1 MQLVSQCTIRSP
13 LRSSS
18 THPSSP
24 SRIFLWKLKPLANS
38 PRDSPSATPTAPFA
52 GLRRSKPACQPRI
65 LQKPNSN
72 PTPKSPSKST
82 PTNSS
87 ACFWRALHPRH
98 RKVAKMTRYIASGSL
113 FLIAIFAAL
122 AASRPPSAASWRLT
136 SESEALVPDAVL
148 RAQIFRAL
156 DAAEGAGTDP
166 SISHFKVRAAT
177 VVTVSNEEHVVLGGN
192 TEYEVP
198 EAIHGES
205 SLLNHVTTLYGPD
218 TTRHAVRFVAFF
230 SQRCGVSGSCGDCR
244 DFQHAVTDYSH
255 LLIVCGQASD
265 HTVRVT
271 RFADQLVDED
281 KFAAA
286 TPNSLSITPGE
297 LAQLTQSAEE
307 ARLGGVTLFTTARHT
322 GAAGLSFSGKTYRAA
337 GGDDA
342 AFHYR
347 FPIGGLLQQAATE
360 RDYFLRA
367 IVVVG
372 EKGQWP
378 VINYRDRQYGYESS
392 SFNHEA
398 GKAPIALLITDGLG
412 HYRATT
418 FEAALP
424 HAFSTANFMPQAL
437 KDFLQS
443 HATPAPK

>member
-1 MQLVSQCTIRSP
+1 MI
-13 LRSSS
+13 
-18 THPSSP
+18 
-24 SRIFLWKLKPLANS
+24 
-38 PRDSPSATPTAPFA
+38 
-52 GLRRSKPACQPRI
+52 
-65 LQKPNSN
+65 
-72 PTPKSPSKST
+72 
-82 PTNSS
+82 
-87 ACFWRALHPRH
+87 
-98 RKVAKMTRYIASGSL
+98 RYIAPGSL
-113 FLIAIFAAL
+113 FLIAIL
-122 AASRPPSAASWRLT
+122 AAVAASGPPSTASWHLT
-136 SESEALVPDAVL
+136 SESEALIPDATL

-156 DAAEGAGTDP
+156 DAAESAGTDP

-177 VVTVSNEEHVVLGGN
+177 VVTVNKEDHIVLGGN

-218 TTRHAVRFVAFF
+218 VTRHAVRFVAFF
-230 SQRCGVSGSCGDCR
+230 SERCGVSGSCGDCR
-244 DFQHAVTDYSH
+244 DFQHAVTDYAH
-255 LLIVCGQASD
+255 LFIVCGQASD

-271 RFADQLVDED
+271 RFSDQLVDED
-281 KFAAA
+281 KFPVASRD
-286 TPNSLSITPGE
+286 SLPITSGE
-297 LAQLTQSAEE
+297 LAQLTQSAAE

-322 GAAGLSFSGKTYRAA
+322 GAAGLSFSGKIYRAA

-378 VINYRDRQYGYESS
+378 AVSYRDRQYGFESS

-398 GKAPIALLITDGLG
+398 GKPPIALIITDGLG
-412 HYRATT
+412 HFRATT

-437 KDFLQS
+437 KDFLAAHQTQ
-443 HATPAPK
+443 TPTAK

>member
-1 MQLVSQCTIRSP
+1 M
-13 LRSSS
+13 
-18 THPSSP
+18 
-24 SRIFLWKLKPLANS
+24 
-38 PRDSPSATPTAPFA
+38 PRYLLFA
-52 GLRRSKPACQPRI
+52 GLLLVAI
-65 LQKPNSN
+65 L
-72 PTPKSPSKST
+72 
-82 PTNSS
+82 
-87 ACFWRALHPRH
+87 
-98 RKVAKMTRYIASGSL
+98 
-113 FLIAIFAAL
+113 AAL
-122 AASRPPSAASWRLT
+122 AVSTRPSTATWHLVPDSV
-136 SESEALVPDAVL
+136 ALVPDTTL

-156 DAAEGAGTDP
+156 DAAETAGTDP

-177 VVTVSNEEHVVLGGN
+177 VVTLNGKDHVVLGGN

-205 SLLNHVTTLYGPD
+205 SLLNHVTTLYGAD
-218 TTRHAVRFVAFF
+218 VTRHAVRFVAFF
-230 SQRCGVSGSCGDCR
+230 SQRCGLSGSCGDCR
-244 DFQHAVTDYSH
+244 DYQHAVTDYAH
-255 LLIVCGQASD
+255 LLIVCGQSSD
-265 HTVRVT
+265 HSVRVT
-271 RFADQLVDED
+271 RFSDQLVDED
-281 KFAAA
+281 KFPVAS
-286 TPNSLSITPGE
+286 PESLPISSSE
-297 LAQLTQSAEE
+297 LAWLTQSATE
-307 ARLGGVTLFTTARHT
+307 ARQGGVTLFTTTRHT
-322 GAAGLSFSGKTYRAA
+322 GAAGLSYSGKIYRAA

-378 VINYRDRQYGYESS
+378 VVNYRDRQYGFESS

-398 GKAPIALLITDGLG
+398 GKPPIALILCDGLG

-424 HAFSTANFMPQAL
+424 RAFSTANFMPQAV

-443 HATPAPK
+443 HTQPASK

>member
-1 MQLVSQCTIRSP
+1 
-13 LRSSS
+13 
-18 THPSSP
+18 
-24 SRIFLWKLKPLANS
+24 
-38 PRDSPSATPTAPFA
+38 
-52 GLRRSKPACQPRI
+52 
-65 LQKPNSN
+65 
-72 PTPKSPSKST
+72 
-82 PTNSS
+82 
-87 ACFWRALHPRH
+87 
-98 RKVAKMTRYIASGSL
+98 MTRYIVSGSL
-113 FLIAIFAAL
+113 FLIAILAAL
-122 AASRPPSAASWRLT
+122 AASRPPSVASWHLT
-136 SESEALVPDAVL
+136 SESESLVPDAAL

-156 DAAEGAGTDP
+156 DSAESAGTDP

-177 VVTVSNEEHVVLGGN
+177 VVTVNSEDHVVLGGN
-192 TEYEVP
+192 TEYEIP

-205 SLLNHVTTLYGPD
+205 SLLNHVTTLYGAD
-218 TTRHAVRFVAFF
+218 ATRRAVRFVAFF

-244 DFQHAVTDYSH
+244 DFQHAVTDYAH

-265 HTVRVT
+265 HSVRVT
-271 RFADQLVDED
+271 HFADQLVDED
-281 KFAAA
+281 KFPAA
-286 TPNSLSITPGE
+286 TPDSLSITPGE
-297 LAQLTQSAEE
+297 LAQLTQSAAE
-307 ARLGGVTLFTTARHT
+307 ARLGGVTLFTTGRHT
-322 GAAGLSFSGKTYRAA
+322 GAAGLSFSGKIYPAA

-347 FPIGGLLQQAATE
+347 FPVGGLLQQAATE

-367 IVVVG
+367 VVVVG

-378 VINYRDRQYGYESS
+378 VVSYRDRQYGFESS

-398 GKAPIALLITDGLG
+398 GKSPIALIITDGLG

-443 HATPAPK
+443 HTAPVSK

>member
-1 MQLVSQCTIRSP
+1 MMIR
-13 LRSSS
+13 
-18 THPSSP
+18 
-24 SRIFLWKLKPLANS
+24 N
-38 PRDSPSATPTAPFA
+38 
-52 GLRRSKPACQPRI
+52 
-65 LQKPNSN
+65 
-72 PTPKSPSKST
+72 
-82 PTNSS
+82 
-87 ACFWRALHPRH
+87 
-98 RKVAKMTRYIASGSL
+98 IASGSL
-113 FLIAIFAAL
+113 FLIAILAAL
-122 AASRPPSAASWRLT
+122 AASKSPSSASWHLT
-136 SESEALVPDAVL
+136 SESEALVPDTAL

-156 DAAEGAGTDP
+156 DAAENAGTDP

-177 VVTVSNEEHVVLGGN
+177 VFTVNNEDRVVLGGN

-205 SLLNHVTTLYGPD
+205 SLLNHVTTLYGSD
-218 TTRHAVRFVAFF
+218 ATRHAVRFVAFF

-244 DFQHAVTDYSH
+244 DFQHAVTDYAQ

-281 KFAAA
+281 KFPAA
-286 TPNSLSITPGE
+286 TPDSLPIKPGE
-297 LAQLTQSAEE
+297 LAQLSQSAAE

-322 GAAGLSFSGKTYRAA
+322 GAAGLSFSGKIYRAA

-378 VINYRDRQYGYESS
+378 VVNYRDRQYGFESS

-398 GKAPIALLITDGLG
+398 GKSPIALIITDGLG

-443 HATPAPK
+443 HQPPTTK

>member
-1 MQLVSQCTIRSP
+1 
-13 LRSSS
+13 
-18 THPSSP
+18 
-24 SRIFLWKLKPLANS
+24 
-38 PRDSPSATPTAPFA
+38 
-52 GLRRSKPACQPRI
+52 
-65 LQKPNSN
+65 
-72 PTPKSPSKST
+72 
-82 PTNSS
+82 
-87 ACFWRALHPRH
+87 
-98 RKVAKMTRYIASGSL
+98 MTRYIVSGSL
-113 FLIAIFAAL
+113 FLIAILAAL
-122 AASRPPSAASWRLT
+122 AASRPPSAASWHLT
-136 SESEALVPDAVL
+136 SESEALVPDAAL

-156 DAAEGAGTDP
+156 DSAESAGTDP
-166 SISHFKVRAAT
+166 SISNFKVRAAT
-177 VVTVSNEEHVVLGGN
+177 VVTVHNEDHVVLGGN

-244 DFQHAVTDYSH
+244 DFQHAVTDYAH

-271 RFADQLVDED
+271 RFSDQLVDED
-281 KFAAA
+281 KFPAA
-286 TPNSLSITPGE
+286 TPDSLPITPGE
-297 LAQLTQSAEE
+297 LAQLTESAAE
-307 ARLGGVTLFTTARHT
+307 ARLGGVTLFTIARHT
-322 GAAGLSFSGKTYRAA
+322 GAAGLSSSGKIYRAA

-378 VINYRDRQYGYESS
+378 VVNYRDRQYGFESS

-398 GKAPIALLITDGLG
+398 GKPPIALIITDGLG
-412 HYRATT
+412 QYRATT

-437 KDFLQS
+437 KDFLHS
-443 HATPAPK
+443 HASTPPK

>member
-1 MQLVSQCTIRSP
+1 M
-13 LRSSS
+13 LRLLISCFLCVLAIAAVVATS
-18 THPSSP
+18 TQPSV
-24 SRIFLWKLKPLANS
+24 
-38 PRDSPSATPTAPFA
+38 D
-52 GLRRSKPACQPRI
+52 
-65 LQKPNSN
+65 
-72 PTPKSPSKST
+72 
-82 PTNSS
+82 
-87 ACFWRALHPRH
+87 
-98 RKVAKMTRYIASGSL
+98 
-113 FLIAIFAAL
+113 
-122 AASRPPSAASWRLT
+122 SWRLT
-136 SESEALVPDAVL
+136 SESEALVPDAAL

-156 DAAEGAGTDP
+156 DAAESAGTDP

-177 VVTVSNEEHVVLGGN
+177 VVTVGNEDHVALGGN

-205 SLLNHVTTLYGPD
+205 SLLNHVTTLYGAD
-218 TTRHAVRFVAFF
+218 ATRHAVRFVAFF

-244 DFQHAVTDYSH
+244 DYQHAVTDYDH

-281 KFAAA
+281 KFPAA
-286 TPNSLSITPGE
+286 TPDSLPITPGE
-297 LAQLTQSAEE
+297 LAQLTQSASE
-307 ARLGGVTLFTTARHT
+307 ARLGGVTLFTTSRHT
-322 GAAGLSFSGKTYRAA
+322 GAAGLSLSGKVYRAA

-378 VINYRDRQYGYESS
+378 VVSYRDRQYGFESS

-398 GKAPIALLITDGLG
+398 GKSPITLILTDGLG

-443 HATPAPK
+443 HAAPK

>member
-1 MQLVSQCTIRSP
+1 M
-13 LRSSS
+13 
-18 THPSSP
+18 
-24 SRIFLWKLKPLANS
+24 SRYLL
-38 PRDSPSATPTAPFA
+38 
-52 GLRRSKPACQPRI
+52 
-65 LQKPNSN
+65 
-72 PTPKSPSKST
+72 
-82 PTNSS
+82 
-87 ACFWRALHPRH
+87 
-98 RKVAKMTRYIASGSL
+98 SGGL
-113 FLIAIFAAL
+113 FLVAIL
-122 AASRPPSAASWRLT
+122 AAVAASTRPSDATWHLT
-136 SESEALVPDAVL
+136 SDSEALVPNATL

-156 DAAEGAGTDP
+156 DAAENAGTDP

-177 VVTVSNEEHVVLGGN
+177 VVTVNGEDHVVLGGN

-205 SLLNHVTTLYGPD
+205 SLLNHVTTLYGAD
-218 TTRHAVRFVAFF
+218 TTRKAVRFVAFF
-230 SQRCGVSGSCGDCR
+230 SQRCGLSGSCGDCR
-244 DFQHAVTDYSH
+244 DYQHAVTDYEH
-255 LLIVCGQASD
+255 LLIVCGQSSD
-265 HTVRVT
+265 HSVRVT

-281 KFAAA
+281 KFPLAAA
-286 TPNSLSITPGE
+286 DTVPLSSSE
-297 LAQLTQSAEE
+297 LAQLTQSATE

-322 GAAGLSFSGKTYRAA
+322 GAAGISFSGKIYRAA

-347 FPIGGLLQQAATE
+347 YPIGGLLQQATTE

-378 VINYRDRQYGYESS
+378 VVNYRDRQYGFESS

-398 GKAPIALLITDGLG
+398 GKPPIALIITDGLG

-424 HAFSTANFMPQAL
+424 HAFSTANFMPQAV
-437 KDFLQS
+437 KDFLAS
-443 HATPAPK
+443 HALTAQVPVTSH

>member
-1 MQLVSQCTIRSP
+1 MIR
-13 LRSSS
+13 
-18 THPSSP
+18 T
-24 SRIFLWKLKPLANS
+24 
-38 PRDSPSATPTAPFA
+38 
-52 GLRRSKPACQPRI
+52 
-65 LQKPNSN
+65 
-72 PTPKSPSKST
+72 
-82 PTNSS
+82 
-87 ACFWRALHPRH
+87 
-98 RKVAKMTRYIASGSL
+98 IASGSL

-136 SESEALVPDAVL
+136 SESEALVPDAAL

-177 VVTVSNEEHVVLGGN
+177 VVTVSNEDHVVLGGN

-205 SLLNHVTTLYGPD
+205 SLLNHVTALYGPD
-218 TTRHAVRFVAFF
+218 VTRRAVRFVVFF

-286 TPNSLSITPGE
+286 TPDSLSITPGE
-297 LAQLTQSAEE
+297 LARLTQSAAE

-322 GAAGLSFSGKTYRAA
+322 GAAGLSFSGKIYRAA

-398 GKAPIALLITDGLG
+398 GKSPIALIITDGLG

-437 KDFLQS
+437 KDFLNSHQS
-443 HATPAPK
+443 PTAK

>member
-1 MQLVSQCTIRSP
+1 MRLLTSFLLCAAAIGAAVAA
-13 LRSSS
+13 S
-18 THPSSP
+18 TQ
-24 SRIFLWKLKPLANS
+24 
-38 PRDSPSATPTAPFA
+38 PSAD
-52 GLRRSKPACQPRI
+52 
-65 LQKPNSN
+65 
-72 PTPKSPSKST
+72 
-82 PTNSS
+82 
-87 ACFWRALHPRH
+87 
-98 RKVAKMTRYIASGSL
+98 
-113 FLIAIFAAL
+113 
-122 AASRPPSAASWRLT
+122 SWRLT
-136 SESEALVPDAVL
+136 SESESLVPDAAL

-156 DAAEGAGTDP
+156 DAAERAGTDP

-177 VVTVSNEEHVVLGGN
+177 VVTVRNEDHVVLGGN

-205 SLLNHVTTLYGPD
+205 SLLNHVTTLYGAD
-218 TTRHAVRFVAFF
+218 ATRQAVRFVAFF

-244 DFQHAVTDYSH
+244 DYQHAVTDYAH

-281 KFAAA
+281 KFPAA
-286 TPNSLSITPGE
+286 TPDSLPITSGE
-297 LAQLTQSAEE
+297 LAQLTQSATE
-307 ARLGGVTLFTTARHT
+307 ARLGGVNLFTTTRHT
-322 GAAGLSFSGKTYRAA
+322 GAAGLSSSGKIYRSA

-378 VINYRDRQYGYESS
+378 IVNYRDRQYGFESS
-392 SFNHEA
+392 SFNHET
-398 GKAPIALLITDGLG
+398 GKSPITLILTDSLG

-437 KDFLQS
+437 KDFLES
-443 HATPAPK
+443 HAASPRK

>member
-1 MQLVSQCTIRSP
+1 
-13 LRSSS
+13 
-18 THPSSP
+18 
-24 SRIFLWKLKPLANS
+24 
-38 PRDSPSATPTAPFA
+38 
-52 GLRRSKPACQPRI
+52 
-65 LQKPNSN
+65 
-72 PTPKSPSKST
+72 
-82 PTNSS
+82 
-87 ACFWRALHPRH
+87 
-98 RKVAKMTRYIASGSL
+98 MTRYIVSGSL
-113 FLIAIFAAL
+113 FLIAILAAL
-122 AASRPPSAASWRLT
+122 AASRPPSVASWHLT
-136 SESEALVPDAVL
+136 SESEALVPDAAL
-148 RAQIFRAL
+148 RVQIFRAL
-156 DAAEGAGTDP
+156 DSAESAGTDP

-177 VVTVSNEEHVVLGGN
+177 VVTVNSEEHVVLGGN
-192 TEYEVP
+192 TEYEIP

-205 SLLNHVTTLYGPD
+205 SLLNHVTTLYGAD
-218 TTRHAVRFVAFF
+218 TTRHALRFVAFF

-244 DFQHAVTDYSH
+244 DFQHAVTDYAH

-271 RFADQLVDED
+271 RFSDQLVDED
-281 KFAAA
+281 KFPAA
-286 TPNSLSITPGE
+286 TPDSLPITPGE
-297 LAQLTQSAEE
+297 LAQLTQSAAE

-322 GAAGLSFSGKTYRAA
+322 GAAGLSSSGKIYRAA

-378 VINYRDRQYGYESS
+378 VVNYRDRQYGFESS

-398 GKAPIALLITDGLG
+398 GKSPIALIVTDGLG

-437 KDFLQS
+437 KDFLHS
-443 HATPAPK
+443 HASTPPK

>member
-1 MQLVSQCTIRSP
+1 MI
-13 LRSSS
+13 
-18 THPSSP
+18 
-24 SRIFLWKLKPLANS
+24 
-38 PRDSPSATPTAPFA
+38 
-52 GLRRSKPACQPRI
+52 
-65 LQKPNSN
+65 
-72 PTPKSPSKST
+72 
-82 PTNSS
+82 
-87 ACFWRALHPRH
+87 
-98 RKVAKMTRYIASGSL
+98 RYIASGSL
-113 FLIAIFAAL
+113 FLIVILVAL
-122 AASRPPSAASWRLT
+122 SASTQPATNPWRLT
-136 SESEALVPDAVL
+136 SESDALVRDAVL

-156 DAAEGAGTDP
+156 DAAESAGTDP

-177 VVTVSNEEHVVLGGN
+177 VVTVNKEDHVVLGGN

-218 TTRHAVRFVAFF
+218 ATRHAVRFVAFF

-244 DFQHAVTDYSH
+244 DFQHAVTDYAH

-271 RFADQLVDED
+271 RFSDQLVDEE
-281 KFAAA
+281 KFPAAM
-286 TPNSLSITPGE
+286 PDSLPITPGE
-297 LAQLTQSAEE
+297 LAELTQSASE

-322 GAAGLSFSGKTYRAA
+322 GAAGLSFSGKIYRAA

-347 FPIGGLLQQAATE
+347 FPIGGLLQQAGTE

-372 EKGQWP
+372 EKGRWP
-378 VINYRDRQYGYESS
+378 VVNYRDRQYGFESS

-398 GKAPIALLITDGLG
+398 GKSPIALIVTDGLG

-443 HATPAPK
+443 HTATAPK

>member
-1 MQLVSQCTIRSP
+1 
-13 LRSSS
+13 
-18 THPSSP
+18 
-24 SRIFLWKLKPLANS
+24 
-38 PRDSPSATPTAPFA
+38 
-52 GLRRSKPACQPRI
+52 
-65 LQKPNSN
+65 
-72 PTPKSPSKST
+72 
-82 PTNSS
+82 
-87 ACFWRALHPRH
+87 
-98 RKVAKMTRYIASGSL
+98 MTRYIVSGSL
-113 FLIAIFAAL
+113 FLIAILAAL
-122 AASRPPSAASWRLT
+122 AASRPPSAASWHLT
-136 SESEALVPDAVL
+136 SESEALVPDAAL

-156 DAAEGAGTDP
+156 DSAESAGTDP

-177 VVTVSNEEHVVLGGN
+177 VVTVNSEDHVVLGGN

-205 SLLNHVTTLYGPD
+205 SLLNHVTTLYGAD
-218 TTRHAVRFVAFF
+218 TTRHALRFVAFF

-244 DFQHAVTDYSH
+244 DFQHAVTDYAH

-271 RFADQLVDED
+271 RFSDQLVDED
-281 KFAAA
+281 KFPAA
-286 TPNSLSITPGE
+286 TPDSLPITPGE
-297 LAQLTQSAEE
+297 LAQLTESAAE
-307 ARLGGVTLFTTARHT
+307 ARLGGVTLFTIARHT
-322 GAAGLSFSGKTYRAA
+322 GAAGLSSSGKIYRAA

-378 VINYRDRQYGYESS
+378 VVNYRDRQYGFESS

-398 GKAPIALLITDGLG
+398 GKSPIALIITDGLG

-424 HAFSTANFMPQAL
+424 HAFSTSNFMPQAL
-437 KDFLQS
+437 KDFLHS
-443 HATPAPK
+443 HASTPPK